1 MIRYFTA
8 GESHGPALTAII
20 EGIPAGLPV
29 SAEQINRQLQ
39 RRQGGYGR
47 GGRMKIES
55 DQARILSG
63 MRGGMSLGSPISLMI
78 ENRDWPN
85 WQAYMDSAA
94 ADLET
99 RRVKVPRPGHG
110 DLAGAIKYGHHDF
123 RNILERASARETA
136 ARVAA
141 CTIGRILIEH
151 FGIQVES
158 CVTRIG
164 SVTASAH
171 QPSALDSSELGCA
184 DPAAESA
191 MKALID
197 DARSR
202 GDSLGGVFEVRI
214 SGLPVGLGSHVQWD
228 RKLDGRLAGAL
239 MSIQAIK
246 GVEIGDGFATAARP
260 GSQVHDE
267 IFWNGQGFE
276 RGSNH
281 AGGLE
286 AGMTNGQDLILRAA
300 MKPIATLYNP
310 LRSVDIDT
318 GHEAPAAVERSDIC
332 AVPAAAVVAEAVA
345 AMEIA
350 RAFLEKFG
358 GDSIAE
364 LESSYAAYRQ
374 RRFL

>member
-8 GESHGPALTAII
+8 GESHGPALTAIV
-20 EGIPAGLPV
+20 EGMPAGLPV
-29 SAEQINRQLQ
+29 GAEQIDRQLQ

-55 DQARILSG
+55 DQVRILSG
-63 MRGGMSLGSPISLMI
+63 IRGGFSLGSPISLMI

-85 WQAYMDSAA
+85 WEAFMNCAG

-110 DLAGAIKYGHHDF
+110 DLAGAIKYGHRDF

-151 FGIQVES
+151 FGMQVES

-164 SVTASAH
+164 SVAASVYEP
-171 QPSALDSSELGCA
+171 QALAESELGCA
-184 DPAAESA
+184 DPAAEAA

-197 DARSR
+197 EARSR

-214 SGLPVGLGSHVQWD
+214 SGAPVGLGSHVQWD

-246 GVEIGDGFATAARP
+246 GVEIGDGFAAAASP
-260 GSQVHDE
+260 GSRVHDE
-267 IFWNGQGFE
+267 IFWNGRGFE

-286 AGMTNGQDLILRAA
+286 AGITNGQDIILKAA

-310 LRSVDIDT
+310 LRSVDITT
-318 GHEAPAAVERSDIC
+318 GLEAPAAVERSDIC

-350 RAFLEKFG
+350 GAFMEKFG
-358 GDSIAE
+358 GDSLAE
-364 LESSYAAYRQ
+364 IEANYAAFRE
-374 RRFL
+374 RRIL